1 MRCLIRSLLVLLTL
15 LILLVGIAYLITSS
29 EVRVERSLTIQA
41 PPGKIF
47 DQVNHLPTWATWS
60 PWQLRDPEM
69 KTTYEGPESG
79 VGAISRWESETQGS
93 GSQTITESVSP
104 ERIVTTLDFGPMGTA
119 TSDWTFQ
126 PEGDATV
133 VTWGMVSH
141 NGHNLVFRLFGLFLD
156 DMLGPDY
163 EEGLANLQKRVEG
176 RE

>member
-1 MRCLIRSLLVLLTL
+1 MRCLIRSLLVLLAL
-15 LILLVGIAYLITSS
+15 LVILVGIAYLITSP

-41 PPGKIF
+41 LPEKVF
-47 DQVNHLPTWATWS
+47 SQVNHLPSWSAWS

-69 KTTYEGPESG
+69 KTTYEGPEAG

-104 ERIVTTLDFGPMGTA
+104 ERIVTELDFGPMGTA
-119 TSDWTFQ
+119 TADWTFQ
-126 PEGDATV
+126 SDGNSTE

-141 NGHNLVFRLFGLFLD
+141 NGNNLLFRVFGLFLD

-163 EEGLANLQKRVEG
+163 EEGLANLQELVESQG
-176 RE
+176 